1 MQASEQAACVCAS
14 HGTGTRGGMPSQHL
28 DPALQE
34 GLLSAMDA
42 DTGAITVSA
51 ADRTGCCVL
60 ASVTGCTGCN
70 GCNKDIQNQH
80 IALQTSLQHTLSQ
93 ASQQGSQLSRQH
105 SSLKIQRQ
113 HMH

>member
-14 HGTGTRGGMPSQHL
+14 HGTGTQGGMPSQHL

-80 IALQTSLQHTLSQ
+80 IALSQ

-105 SSLKIQRQ
+105 SSLKPALTACARPRLCSW
-113 HMH
+113 